1 MLVVEQILK
10 KYLTILCPLDI
21 YVEQLLN
28 NKLKLQLKDI
38 VEINTG
44 LYQKPKPGG
53 NVVYF
58 QIRNLTENGQID
70 PTEEFS
76 YLNSEDISDKYF
88 LRKNDIMFAAKGFT
102 NIAVVYKNEIK
113 PAVASSV
120 FFVLRL
126 NERFINQI
134 LHEFI
139 VWFLNNKLIQIRLQ
153 AKAKGTSVKSISK
166 KDLGDIEIPVP
177 DIKTQKRILEMNELW
192 LKEKDLTAKLIEEKD
207 KFYNGLLNNIANK
220 NA

>member
-1 MLVVEQILK
+1 M
-10 KYLTILCPLDI
+10 
-21 YVEQLLN
+21 
-28 NKLKLQLKDI
+28 KLQLKDI